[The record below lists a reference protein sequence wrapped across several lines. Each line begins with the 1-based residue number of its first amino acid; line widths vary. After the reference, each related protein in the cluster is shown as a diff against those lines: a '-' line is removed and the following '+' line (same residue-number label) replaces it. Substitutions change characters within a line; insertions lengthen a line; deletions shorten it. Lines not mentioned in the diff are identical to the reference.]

1 MNIVVLE
8 RSSVGTDV
16 SVDSFGQFGKL
27 TCYLNT
33 APEDVADRV
42 ADAHIII
49 CNKLPMNAHTLKK
62 AACVQ
67 LICQFATGYDNIDLD
82 YCQSRGIY
90 VCNVPDYCSDAV
102 AQHTFAMLFYVLE
115 KLRHYDDFVKSGA
128 YAAQDRFSNFD
139 LPFMEISGKTWG
151 IIGLG
156 HIGRRVADIASAFGC
171 RVIYYSVSGQDRST
185 VYPRVSLDVLA
196 SSSDIL
202 SLHCPLTDRTRH
214 LISKDVLAQ
223 MKPSSILINVARG
236 PIIDSTALY
245 DALIS
250 NTILAAGLDV
260 LEQEPMRP
268 DDPLAGFKDSSRLL
282 ITPHMGWAAIEARR
296 RLVDET
302 VKNIQAFLAHKERNR
317 IC

>member
-151 IIGLG
+151 IIVL
-156 HIGRRVADIASAFGC
+156 DI
-171 RVIYYSVSGQDRST
+171 SGA
-185 VYPRVSLDVLA
+185 VLRISPQPLA
-196 SSSDIL
+196 AALFIIL
-202 SLHCPLTDRTRH
+202 FPDRTAVQFIREFLLMYWHH
-214 LISKDVLAQ
+214 LQTYFL
-223 MKPSSILINVARG
+223 
-236 PIIDSTALY
+236 STARSLTAQ
-245 DALIS
+245 DI
-250 NTILAAGLDV
+250 
-260 LEQEPMRP
+260 
-268 DDPLAGFKDSSRLL
+268 
-282 ITPHMGWAAIEARR
+282 
-296 RLVDET
+296 
-302 VKNIQAFLAHKERNR
+302 
-317 IC
+317 

>member
-1 MNIVVLE
+1 
-8 RSSVGTDV
+8 
-16 SVDSFGQFGKL
+16 
-27 TCYLNT
+27 
-33 APEDVADRV
+33 
-42 ADAHIII
+42 
-49 CNKLPMNAHTLKK
+49 
-62 AACVQ
+62 
-67 LICQFATGYDNIDLD
+67 
-82 YCQSRGIY
+82 
-90 VCNVPDYCSDAV
+90 
-102 AQHTFAMLFYVLE
+102 
-115 KLRHYDDFVKSGA
+115 
-128 YAAQDRFSNFD
+128 
-139 LPFMEISGKTWG
+139 
-151 IIGLG
+151 
-156 HIGRRVADIASAFGC
+156 
-171 RVIYYSVSGQDRST
+171 
-185 VYPRVSLDVLA
+185 
-196 SSSDIL
+196 
-202 SLHCPLTDRTRH
+202 
-214 LISKDVLAQ
+214 